1 MSSIPQMHMG
11 KRVVLG
17 IQHVFAMFGAT
28 VLVPLLTGLN
38 PSIALLSAGI
48 GTLLFHLCTKG
59 KVPVFLGSSFA
70 YIAGLQ
76 TVIQSNPDNIPKAMG
91 GIICAGI
98 MYILLSICVRIFGVE
113 RIKRLLPPVVT
124 GPIIM
129 VIGLTL
135 APGVVGANVLSDD
148 AGGQLWQ
155 RIVIAGVV
163 VITMAIVSILAKGFF
178 KLVPILFGIAAGFI
192 VAGVFGFTNFDT
204 IANAPWF
211 IDLSAFK
218 LPEFDITAIS
228 LIAPIAIVTFMEHI
242 GDITTNGAVV
252 GKDFLSD
259 PGLNRTLLGDGVAT
273 IAAGLLGGPANTTY
287 GENTGV
293 LAVTKNYDP
302 LNIRIAAVVAILL
315 GMFAKVGAFIQV
327 IPGPVM
333 GGISIVLFGMITS
346 IGMRIIG
353 DNKVNLS
360 DNRNLFITSV
370 LIVCGI
376 SLNLTVGTATV
387 SGLAIAAVLGII
399 LNLVF
404 PEKKQEDT
412 KETK

>member
-1 MSSIPQMHMG
+1 MNTNSQMHPG

-28 VLVPLLTGLN
+28 VLVPMLTGLN

-48 GTLLFHLCTKG
+48 GTLLFHLCTGG

-76 TVIQSNPDNIPKAMG
+76 AVIQDDPNNIPKAMG

-98 MYILLSICVRIFGVE
+98 LYLILSLCVKLFGADKI
-113 RIKRLLPPVVT
+113 RKLLPPVVT

-135 APGVVGANVLSDD
+135 APGVVASNVLSDE
-148 AGGQLWQ
+148 AGGELWQ
-155 RIVIAGVV
+155 RLVITGVV
-163 VITMAIVSILAKGFF
+163 VITMAVVSIIAKGFF
-178 KLVPILFGIAAGFI
+178 KLVPILFGITAGFI
-192 VAGVFGFTNFDT
+192 MAWIFGFINFAPVQE
-204 IANAPWF
+204 ANWL
-211 IDLSAFK
+211 IDFAAFK
-218 LPEFDITAIS
+218 LPVFDISSIT

-242 GDITTNGAVV
+242 GDLTTNGAVV
-252 GKDFLSD
+252 GKDFIKD
-259 PGLNRTLLGDGVAT
+259 PGLHRTLLGDGIAT
-273 IAAGLLGGPANTTY
+273 IAAGFLGGPANTTY

-302 LNIRIAAVVAILL
+302 VNIRIAAFVAIFL
-315 GMFAKVGAFIQV
+315 GLFAKVGAFIQV

-333 GGISIVLFGMITS
+333 GGISIVLFGMIAS

-353 DNKVNLS
+353 DNKIDLS

-370 LIVCGI
+370 LIICGI
-376 SLNLTVGTATV
+376 SMNITIGTANI
-387 SGLAIAAVLGII
+387 SGLAIAAALGII

-404 PEKKQEDT
+404 PEKKKAEV
-412 KETK
+412 E